1 MWLGYCNL
9 LGLKLLLRP
18 QQRNGG
24 IVMNVYYISVCLSV
38 CLSVRSRISEITIQS
53 APNFLCL
60 RPMFTV
66 WPVNTGSVHGTLDN
80 QLCYRRRTARRA
92 VPVKILSILE
102 TSCTTNPQQVEV
114 SRMEL
119 QL

>member
-24 IVMNVYYISVCLSV
+24 IVMNVYVCLSL

-53 APNFLCL
+53 TKF
-60 RPMFTV
+60 
-66 WPVNTGSVHGTLDN
+66 SVF
-80 QLCYRRRTARRA
+80 TARAHCLAR
-92 VPVKILSILE
+92 E
-102 TSCTTNPQQVEV
+102 HG
-114 SRMEL
+114 
-119 QL
+119 